1 MILKGKIMRLI
12 PVKQATTILKKM
24 CSPKSQYQE
33 IKLLTAKKDRSITVK
48 NDGENL
54 TLIEDGYLHLNRS
67 YSLDDPAECRHALL
81 AAFKKEFPRSN
92 RAYLMQ

>member
-1 MILKGKIMRLI
+1 MQLI
-12 PVKQATTILKKM
+12 PVKQATTLLKKM
-24 CSPKSQYQE
+24 CAVKSQYQE

-54 TLIEDGYLHLNRS
+54 TLIEAGYLHFEKI
-67 YSLDDPAECRHALL
+67 YSLTEIAQCRHAVL

-92 RAYLMQ
+92 RAYLITVKNAK